1 MTAAAKPAEAPSNGA
16 SSIRAELGGTGR
28 RASAEHGPLMRFQ
41 SGLLDHG
48 RARAEQSAALEP
60 RQDDIDALVDHAVA
74 MARDAHRPAYAPQAN
89 PNDRLREERFER
101 NMARRRTVAEAEE
114 HAEVAL
120 REAERERAGV
130 PLAGAEPALPL
141 VLAAGAVFVLAL
153 TVTATLRD
161 FMFASMEDD
170 VLAWGLSLFMAL
182 GFGLFLA
189 YSGLA
194 SQPTA
199 KDDGGPPSKRGNAVV
214 IGGIIVAVALGLW
227 RLSAAEELGDVATAV
242 ALTGLEIGVIVI
254 LEWTGKR
261 HEEAVLRWR
270 LRDDARAAV
279 DAAVSASEL
288 DLARRREELAR
299 LDGAIEEHVAYV
311 EDRTF
316 RNLAIEELIKAAT
329 TAVKDG
335 YNAGIAENRGRTRGP
350 RR

>member
-1 MTAAAKPAEAPSNGA
+1 MTAAGKAAGTPSNGA

-28 RASAEHGPLMRFQ
+28 RVTAEDGPLMRFQ
-41 SGLLDHG
+41 SDILEHG

-60 RQDDIDALVDHAVA
+60 RQDDIDALSEHAVA
-74 MARDAHRPAYAPQAN
+74 MARDAHRPAYQPASN
-89 PNDRLREERFER
+89 PNDRLREDRFER
-101 NMARRRTVAEAEE
+101 NMARRRTVTEGVE
-114 HAEVAL
+114 HAERAL
-120 REAERERAGV
+120 RETERARAEV
-130 PLAGAEPALPL
+130 PAAGAEPALPL
-141 VLAAGAVFVLAL
+141 ILAAGAVFVLAL

-170 VLAWGLSLFMAL
+170 VMAWGLSLFMAL

-189 YSGLA
+189 YSALA
-194 SQPTA
+194 SSPAGTT
-199 KDDGGPPSKRGNAVV
+199 GGEPPRRGNAVV
-214 IGGIIVAVALGLW
+214 IGGTVVAVALGLW
-227 RLSAAEELGDVATAV
+227 RISAAEGFGDVATAV

-261 HEEAVLRWR
+261 HEEGVLRWH
-270 LRDDARAAV
+270 LRADARGTV
-279 DAAVSASEL
+279 DAGVAAAEL
-288 DLARRREELAR
+288 DLSRRQEELAR
-299 LDGAIEEHVAYV
+299 LDTEIEEHVAYV